1 MNEAR
6 AAALQQIDSA
16 GAPQPLAGIGL
27 EGFAPYLMHRI
38 MGRYTASM
46 REHMARLGWTT
57 PKMRALAVLSVIEA
71 PLIRDLAVYT
81 VTDASTLSRALDSLA
96 AEGLVR
102 REPDPA
108 DARAIRVILTG
119 AGREKFEA
127 FWPTMERAA
136 AQMLRGI
143 PAPERQ
149 AFLRTL
155 QKLLANIRQHDF

>member
-1 MNEAR
+1 MTDPTPASRQPDTAEA
-6 AAALQQIDSA
+6 S
-16 GAPQPLAGIGL
+16 QPLADIGL
-27 EGFAPYLMHRI
+27 IGFAPYLMNRI
-38 MGRYTASM
+38 MGRYNASM

-57 PKMRALAVLSVIEA
+57 PKMRAIAVLAVIDA

-102 REPDPA
+102 REPDA
-108 DARAIRVILTG
+108 TDSRAIRVILTD

-127 FWPTMERAA
+127 FWPTMERSA
-136 AQMLRGI
+136 AQMLHGI
-143 PAPERQ
+143 PPAERE
-149 AFLRTL
+149 AFLLTL